1 MNTKQKHQAITHL
14 KNRNHSIPMLCRL
27 FEVSPSGYF
36 SSLKTPV
43 SARKIRREKL
53 TTKITNIFTQHKSR
67 YGRPRVHRQL
77 RNQGESISE
86 KMVGQLMCAEGLVAR
101 KKCSFRPRTT
111 QNISRPKYAPNLLK
125 DRAAPTAPNE
135 VIVTDITYVATK
147 ESWLYLAAVMDL
159 HSKKIKGY
167 EIQETMHTE
176 LIGKALE
183 KAMKQYPNLT
193 GCIHHSDR
201 GCQYTS
207 HQYLKKLT
215 DYGLQSSM
223 SAKGNCYDNAAMES
237 FWSTLKTEAFPESG
251 VFESK
256 EAAKQAIFEYIEGY
270 YHTQRMH
277 SSLNY
282 LTPLAAEIAAKLA
295 A

>member
-1 MNTKQKHQAITHL
+1 MNIKEKHQAITCL
-14 KNRNHSIPMLCRL
+14 KNKNYSIPMLCEL
-27 FEVSPSGYF
+27 FEISPSGYF
-36 SSLKTPV
+36 SSLKTPA
-43 SARKIRREKL
+43 SPRKIRREKL
-53 TTKITNIFTQHKSR
+53 MENIKNIFTQHKNR
-67 YGRPRVHRQL
+67 YGRPRIYREL
-77 RNQGESISE
+77 RNQGQSISE
-86 KMVGQLMCAEGLVAR
+86 KTVGRLMRLQNLQAR
-101 KKCSFRPRTT
+101 KKSSFRPRTT
-111 QNISRPKYAPNLLK
+111 LNITRPKYAPNLLK
-125 DRAAPTAPNE
+125 DRPTTTAPNQ

-147 ESWLYLAAVMDL
+147 QGWLYLAAVMDL

-176 LIGKALE
+176 LICKALE
-183 KAMKQYPNLT
+183 KATKHHPDLA

-201 GCQYTS
+201 GRQYTS
-207 HQYLKKLT
+207 HQYLQQVSAS
-215 DYGLQSSM
+215 GLRSSM

-237 FWSTLKTEAFPESG
+237 FWSTLKTEAFTESG

-270 YHTQRMH
+270 YHTKRMH

-282 LTPLAAEIAAKLA
+282 LTPLAAEMAAKLA

>member
-1 MNTKQKHQAITHL
+1 MNTKEKHEAVTRL
-14 KNRNHSIPMLCRL
+14 KSNTHSIPMLCDV

-36 SSLKTPV
+36 SALNSPI
-43 SARKIRREKL
+43 SPRKIRREKL
-53 TTKITNIFTQHKSR
+53 TKKIISIFTQHKSR
-67 YGRPRVHRQL
+67 YGRPRIYRQL
-77 RNQGESISE
+77 RNDGESISE
-86 KMVGQLMCAEGLVAR
+86 KMVGHLMRCEGLLAL
-101 KKCSFRPRTT
+101 KKRSFRPRTT
-111 QNISRPKYAPNLLK
+111 QNITRSKYAPNLLK
-125 DRAAPTAPNE
+125 DRTAPTAPNE
-135 VIVTDITYVATK
+135 VVVTDITYVATK
-147 ESWLYLAAVMDL
+147 EGWLYLAGVMDL

-167 EIQETMHTE
+167 EIQETMHTG

-183 KAMKQYPNLT
+183 KAMKHHPDLT

-207 HQYLKKLT
+207 HQYLQQLSS
-215 DYGLQSSM
+215 YGLLSSM

-237 FWSTLKTEAFPESG
+237 FWSTLKTEAFPKSG
-251 VFESK
+251 VFDSK
-256 EAAKQAIFEYIEGY
+256 ETAKQAIFEYIEGY

-282 LTPLAAEIAAKLA
+282 LTPLAAEMAAKLA

>member
-1 MNTKQKHQAITHL
+1 MNTKEKHQTITRL
-14 KNRNHSIPMLCRL
+14 KNKTHSIPMLCDL

-36 SSLKTPV
+36 SSLKNPF
-43 SARKIRREKL
+43 SPHKIRREKL
-53 TTKITNIFTQHKSR
+53 IEKLKNIFTQHKNR
-67 YGRPRVHRQL
+67 YGRPRIWREL

-86 KMVGQLMCAEGLVAR
+86 KMVGRLMRSQSLQAR
-101 KKCSFRPRTT
+101 KKHSFRPRTT
-111 QNISRPKYAPNLLK
+111 QNIDRPKYALNLLK
-125 DRAAPTAPNE
+125 DRAAPTASNE
-135 VIVTDITYVATK
+135 VVVTDITYVATK
-147 ESWLYLAAVMDL
+147 EGWLYLAGVMDL

-176 LIGKALE
+176 LICKALK
-183 KAMKQYPNLT
+183 KAMKHHPSLT
-193 GCIHHSDR
+193 GAIHHSDR
-201 GCQYTS
+201 GSQYTS
-207 HQYLKKLT
+207 HQYLQQVS
-215 DYGLQSSM
+215 DHGLQSSM

-256 EAAKQAIFEYIEGY
+256 EAARQAIFEYIEGY

-282 LTPLAAEIAAKLA
+282 LTPLAAEIAAKKA